1 MAGIILEEAFPTYP
15 QGFPPDVLER
25 FVSETGGRTFPAA
38 DLRDARRA
46 FAQVAE
52 EIGKL
57 YSLGY
62 YPTNKTRDGRFR
74 AIRVEVKGHPGAQ
87 VSAREGYQAPK
98 S

>member
-1 MAGIILEEAFPTYP
+1 MHISRALYQMARANPCISAR
-15 QGFPPDVLER
+15 D
-25 FVSETGGRTFPAA
+25 TGGRTFPAT

-46 FAQVAE
+46 FSQVAE

-62 YPTNKTRDGRFR
+62 YPSNKARDGRFR
-74 AIRVEVKGHPGAQ
+74 QIRVEVKGQPGAT
-87 VSAREGYQAPK
+87 VTAREGYQAPK

>member
-1 MAGIILEEAFPTYP
+1 MHISRALYQVARAEMQELA
-15 QGFPPDVLER
+15 R
-25 FVSETGGRTFPAA
+25 ETGGRTFPAA

-46 FAQVAE
+46 FTQVAE

-62 YPTNKTRDGRFR
+62 YPSNKARDGRFR
-74 AIRVEVKGHPGAQ
+74 AIRVEVKGMPGAQ
-87 VSAREGYQAPK
+87 VTAREGYQAPK